1 MAKNKR
7 TTFKISMGEREA
19 LSRFL
24 GTICGDFD
32 FNDED
37 KTEDNIEYQAF
48 EKIKSQLSKEEIDAL
63 SGLNNT
69 VIDDEYEFPSV
80 DSHDILDTDIEPL
93 MHALELADKPDPDND
108 EISLPD
114 DLTLEL
120 GNVLEKLKG
129 EDGQPYYDND

>member
-7 TTFKISMGEREA
+7 TTFEISMGERDA
-19 LSRFL
+19 LKYFL
-24 GTICGDFD
+24 GVVCGDFD
-32 FNDED
+32 IDD
-37 KTEDNIEYQAF
+37 KDNPETETEYQAF
-48 EKIKSQLSKEEIDAL
+48 EKIKSQLSEEEISAL
-63 SGLNNT
+63 SDLNNT

-80 DSHDILDTDIEPL
+80 DSHDILDTDIGPL
-93 MHALELADKPDPDND
+93 THALELADKPDPDNA
-108 EISLPD
+108 EIILPD